1 MIINVQ
7 TGEVL
12 DWSQAT
18 EEEILDD
25 LRELEE
31 VYQLAK
37 QARDAAR
44 SVILDRMTRAGATLL
59 LTDVAKVRINRTSRV
74 SDQKLVERLYDE
86 CPPRLR
92 DKCFKVKLEPR
103 KVGLNE
109 LAKLG
114 SDWKKKWSH
123 YMSRYH
129 TLKWS
134 GKKASRIPATVTH
147 RFKEW

>member
-44 SVILDRMTRAGATLL
+44 SVILDRKTRAGATLL

-74 SDQKLVERLYDE
+74 SDQKLVEQLYDE

-103 KVGLNE
+103 KVGLN
-109 LAKLG
+109 
-114 SDWKKKWSH
+114 DWQNSAGGRKVESLYVSTVPQVEWQESQPN
-123 YMSRYH
+123 
-129 TLKWS
+129 
-134 GKKASRIPATVTH
+134 PATVTH
-147 RFKEW
+147 RFKW